1 MAFFCLFVLGG
12 DRTFISNFSAV
23 RALMYF
29 VGESVIFI
37 LCLKEYNFY
46 PSCLESV
53 PTVRALMHT
62 GMGKTLISCLN
73 FYEENF
79 PEIRLRTQRVS
90 PPSKCPI
97 RIDTACSLNAPYI
110 LLESGATIAMV
121 LIETY
126 STMDPN
132 FNTLSGKEH
141 ILVQIHVPSQEKLFQ
156 QWPDGSIMN

>member
-1 MAFFCLFVLGG
+1 
-12 DRTFISNFSAV
+12 
-23 RALMYF
+23 
-29 VGESVIFI
+29 
-37 LCLKEYNFY
+37 
-46 PSCLESV
+46 
-53 PTVRALMHT
+53 MHT
-62 GMGKTLISCLN
+62 GMGKTSIYCLG

-90 PPSKCPI
+90 SPGKCTI
-97 RIDTACSLNAPYI
+97 RIDTACSLNTLCI

-141 ILVQIHVPSQEKLFQ
+141 ILVQIRVPSQEELFQ